1 MDADGASGD
10 GAGILSSLPVTFLRA
25 RAAELQISLG
35 ENFGVGMLFAPH
47 TRVADAQRSVEE
59 AIGRSKLRL
68 AGWRKV
74 PVNPNALGQRAFETM
89 PEIWQFFIEP
99 APVKTPVADS
109 SAKFERNLSLL
120 RKRSESL
127 LPERCYIASLSSRTI
142 VYKGLLTPWQFPHFY
157 EDLRNPEFVAHFAI
171 FHQRYS
177 TNTEPSWQLAQ
188 PFRYVAHNGEINTI
202 VSNRRWL
209 RAREREVRKRIGVGE
224 WFHMLEDYVSDS
236 ASFDNAL
243 ELKLLE
249 GKSVESSMLELVP
262 TAFAEDPFLSSD
274 VRRTLEVLSREGEPW
289 DGPAAMVFSDGLS
302 VGVKLDRNGL
312 RPMRYLVTHDGLV
325 IAGSETGLV
334 DLEESR
340 VAERHRLGPGEM
352 ILATPQSGVFLR
364 WRELLKSVTTQVQRK
379 TTSVP
384 SLLHLAGDAPRQ
396 SIAEPR
402 RLAGASGWT
411 DDQYKILFHPL
422 LAGKEADWSMGDDA
436 PPAFLSTLT
445 RPLWDYFKQRFAQ
458 VTNPPIDPSRSA
470 CPAPFLAP
478 PSLRRSVQ
486 RSLSC
491 RLLIQA
497 FLPILESRE
506 RAVVS
511 LSA

>member
-1 MDADGASGD
+1 MCSRRRQPNWGHPDHDACGTGFVARLAGPPTHEILQFALQALERLSHRGGVDADGASGD

-99 APVKTPVADS
+99 APVKTLVADS

-142 VYKGLLTPWQFPHFY
+142 VYKGLLTPWQFPHFC

-202 VSNRRWL
+202 VSNRRWM
-209 RAREREVRKRIGVGE
+209 RAREREERKRIDASE
-224 WFHMLEDYVSDS
+224 WFHMIDDYDIDTDIVS
-236 ASFDNAL
+236 NQ
-243 ELKLLE
+243 
-249 GKSVESSMLELVP
+249 P
-262 TAFAEDPFLSSD
+262 
-274 VRRTLEVLSREGEPW
+274 
-289 DGPAAMVFSDGLS
+289 
-302 VGVKLDRNGL
+302 
-312 RPMRYLVTHDGLV
+312 
-325 IAGSETGLV
+325 
-334 DLEESR
+334 DL
-340 VAERHRLGPGEM
+340 
-352 ILATPQSGVFLR
+352 
-364 WRELLKSVTTQVQRK
+364 
-379 TTSVP
+379 
-384 SLLHLAGDAPRQ
+384 
-396 SIAEPR
+396 
-402 RLAGASGWT
+402 
-411 DDQYKILFHPL
+411 
-422 LAGKEADWSMGDDA
+422 
-436 PPAFLSTLT
+436 
-445 RPLWDYFKQRFAQ
+445 
-458 VTNPPIDPSRSA
+458 
-470 CPAPFLAP
+470 
-478 PSLRRSVQ
+478 
-486 RSLSC
+486 
-491 RLLIQA
+491 
-497 FLPILESRE
+497 
-506 RAVVS
+506 
-511 LSA
+511 